1 MRIAIAKSATVFR
14 HKQLIAMH
22 ASLAACVSGPP
33 GPILV
38 IGGGK
43 GGARGLKPPLRMISH
58 RNYLS
63 WSGAENLDKDRDTLI
78 EQSL

>member
-38 IGGGK
+38 DQYW
-43 GGARGLKPPLRMISH
+43 SE
-58 RNYLS
+58 
-63 WSGAENLDKDRDTLI
+63 WSGVHVAN
-78 EQSL
+78 